1 MQVKKKEKYNLK
13 GLLEN
18 STLRKHSFQGQL
30 PQFPTEIHT
39 LTTLK
44 IKNHRKLVFITWKE
58 CQLYKIYRVNFYRF
72 YRKPVA
78 TWRSLVERED
88 KQLMEWILER
98 MEERSSSDKYIVEI
112 TF

>member
-1 MQVKKKEKYNLK
+1 M
-13 GLLEN
+13 
-18 STLRKHSFQGQL
+18 
-30 PQFPTEIHT
+30 
-39 LTTLK
+39 
-44 IKNHRKLVFITWKE
+44 
-58 CQLYKIYRVNFYRF
+58 YKIYRVNFYRF
-72 YRKPVA
+72 YRKPIA